1 MVYRAIGLMSGSSM
15 DGLDIAFV
23 SFEEIRGIWTFDL
36 RHQKCVPYSQ
46 ELKKQLAEAANL
58 TPRQF
63 IQLDHDLGVFMG
75 NTVKA
80 FIQEHTLDHQV
91 QLIVN
96 HGHTIFHEPE
106 EEITT
111 QIGSAAAI
119 AAINGI
125 NVIDQ
130 LRSLDV
136 ALGGQGA
143 PLVPKGEQLLFPDYN
158 SFLNLGGIAN
168 ISFHKKQ
175 SDQNAQ
181 SDHQVQAFDV
191 TVANQALNYL
201 AMLEGQPYDKDGAIA
216 ATGQVNTQLLSS
228 LNKLPYF
235 AAVGP
240 KSLAN
245 QYFSNII
252 RPLLDQAIL
261 STQDKLRTV
270 VEHIASQVAYA
281 AGAAMASSLDAEK
294 KILITGG
301 GAHNT
306 FLVQRIS
313 AALAPYGIQ
322 TNLPDTQIIDY
333 KEAIIM
339 GLLGLLRWR
348 EENTVLSNTGASRPS
363 IGGAVWIGQP
373 Y

>member
-1 MVYRAIGLMSGSSM
+1 MVYRAIGLMSGSSL

-23 SFEEIRGIWTFDL
+23 SFEEIKGKWAFEL
-36 RHQKCVPYSQ
+36 RKQKCVSYSEQWQ
-46 ELKKQLAEAANL
+46 ERLQKATQLGA
-58 TPRQF
+58 RDF
-63 IQLDHDLGVFMG
+63 MQLDYDLGVFMG
-75 NTVKA
+75 TAVKQ
-80 FIQEHTLDHQV
+80 FIEENTLDHQI

-106 EEITT
+106 NGFTT

-119 AAINGI
+119 AAINSI

-143 PLVPKGEQLLFPDYN
+143 PLVPMGEKLLFPTYK
-158 SFLNLGGIAN
+158 SFLNIGGIAN
-168 ISFHKKQ
+168 ISFHQ
-175 SDQNAQ
+175 ADQ
-181 SDHQVQAFDV
+181 VKAFDV

-201 AMLEGQPYDKDGAIA
+201 AAQYGPDYQYDKDGLLA
-216 ATGQVNTQLLSS
+216 ASGEVNTPLLTS
-228 LNKLPYF
+228 LNKLDYF
-235 AAVGP
+235 KHPAP

-245 QYFSNII
+245 QYFSSVFI
-252 RPLLDQAIL
+252 PLLEAAEI
-261 STQDKLRTV
+261 SITDKLRTV
-270 VEHIASQVAYA
+270 TEHIAMQVAYA
-281 AGAAMASSLDAEK
+281 AGAERSGAPGAQDNDN

-301 GAHNT
+301 GAHNS
-306 FLVQRIS
+306 FLVERIK
-313 AALAPYGIQ
+313 AALLPFGIQ
-322 TNLPDTQIIDY
+322 AALPDKPVIDY

-339 GLLGLLRWR
+339 ALLGTLRWR
-348 EENTVLSNTGASRPS
+348 EENTVLTNTGASRPS